1 MRWINKEPRLF
12 DQLLNF
18 FLKNCIDVK
27 GQQPQPVKTQ
37 FRKSQVGPKKT
48 TNHRNCGDSFN
59 HSRPFNIKEIAIIS
73 EPETQQKKDSEIVG

>member
-12 DQLLNF
+12 DQLLKF

-37 FRKSQVGPKKT
+37 FRKSQVGPKK
-48 TNHRNCGDSFN
+48 NQSQELWRLLQPQPS
-59 HSRPFNIKEIAIIS
+59 
-73 EPETQQKKDSEIVG
+73 V